1 MKWCYFVENKDLVK
15 VAQYSQFQRI
25 LKSME
30 DIQDVHFVE
39 LENSK
44 YLKPIRM
51 KYTQASRSDMLR
63 LVKYAH
69 YELIYAYFRFDK
81 YTFKSI
87 DYQ

>member
-1 MKWCYFVENKDLVK
+1 MISED
-15 VAQYSQFQRI
+15 

-51 KYTQASRSDMLR
+51 KYTQASRSEFYVDTLTQ
-63 LVKYAH
+63 
-69 YELIYAYFRFDK
+69 YELHKKIGL
-81 YTFKSI
+81 
-87 DYQ
+87 